1 MKLRIRVDYNTLL
14 DKISTL
20 VEKSKSQYAK
30 DYGDSI
36 LWGLSILS
44 QRIKDIANIAIE
56 KQYQDIIDQF
66 IELGVIKETKGG
78 TE

>member
-20 VEKSKSQYAK
+20 VKKSKSQYAK

-36 LWGLSILS
+36 LWGLIILS

-66 IELGVIKETKGG
+66 IELGVIKETEGG